1 MTQDELRELGINI
14 AESLV
19 EISLRSGGDEWKNI
33 DRDDHL
39 MGELARYLTLKNL
52 YLDRQEYEKCTAV
65 QIKINNLNRQLDIK
79 EEDYDGDQVEEGEE

>member
-1 MTQDELRELGINI
+1 MTRNELKELGMNI

-19 EISLRSGGDEWKNI
+19 EISLQSGGDEWKNI

-65 QIKINNLNRQLDIK
+65 QLKINDLNKQLDIK
-79 EEDYDGDQVEEGEE
+79 EEDYNGEEGEDEE